1 MAVKTPWPM
10 EPCTHTFTRLPSA
23 VRLLTR
29 CLTPSSSVPI
39 LYVSNSTFVSGCS
52 WNTRSRCL
60 PAASAATTLAVR
72 SLWKYDRTSLLCGT
86 LFSSVGQLHRPTEA
100 PPPPPGSP
108 SRSAEATGDDGQRCR
123 LRDWGGDG
131 VHPHRGTPWRCSMA
145 HNGGGRWR
153 SNGPARARVCFRR
166 RGLPLGSLSR
176 STRLRLSR
184 PLRVAHLAAASSAR
198 IV

>member
-52 WNTRSRCL
+52 WKARTRCL

-72 SLWKYDRTSLLCGT
+72 SLWKYERTSLLCGT
-86 LFSSVGQLHRPTEA
+86 LFSSVGQLHRSTEA
-100 PPPPPGSP
+100 P

-131 VHPHRGTPWRCSMA
+131 VHPHRGTPPWRCSMA

-153 SNGPARARVCFRR
+153 SNGRACAPARGFRR
-166 RGLPLGSLSR
+166 QRV
-176 STRLRLSR
+176 TRLRLCR
-184 PLRVAHLAAASSAR
+184 PPRSALSAASSA
-198 IV
+198 